1 MPIVFKVIVSM
12 KKKKTSFNIRLMNRF
27 NDQSLGIPIIGIF
40 IGKEMYLIYIISL
53 Y

>member
-12 KKKKTSFNIRLMNRF
+12 KKKNSFNIRLMNRF